1 MLTTVHIIGILLTV
15 GILLA
20 VSILSGRKVKDAHSF
35 TTGGRAGSWMVCG
48 AILGTLVGGQSTIG
62 TAQLAF
68 AYGLSAWWFTI
79 GAALGALVL
88 GVLYAG
94 PLRRSGCTTLM
105 EVVRQQYGRRAETVG
120 SVLFLI
126 GIFISITSQLLSSS
140 AMIGSLFDL
149 PLGAALA
156 IGAVLI
162 AALVFFGGIRSAG
175 TGGIVKLVLLY
186 VSSLAAG
193 IAVWKIGG
201 GLTGIRESIT
211 SLYETPRLASM
222 NDIACAEDI
231 HRRYG
236 TFLSRG
242 PLKDLGGCLSL
253 TLGVV
258 CTQTYAQ
265 AVWSAAST
273 CKARRG
279 AIYCA
284 ALIPLIGAACTLVG
298 MYMRG
303 HYVTSTEAAALQNA
317 GIALPDGVGVLEN
330 SLQAFP
336 TFILAHLPRM
346 ARWHSPWNTTHQ
358 HPRLRQRLGARRRH
372 HPHTRRLRKP
382 AHRPETGPAL
392 GAVDADA
399 HQHHC
404 PAAAWRGGRPF
415 LPRVVH
421 QRPRISIAR
430 PAGRRPAAAAEL
442 RPVAAWTIQATSH
455 YHQHDW
461 RHRSHA
467 PRRPAETSG
476 RPYVLRAHGIGNHP
490 ASIHQKTIKPTLA
503 HSYFVAV
510 QHLRSPQTHTTNN
523 LEINI

>member
-193 IAVWKIGG
+193 IAVWKIGDG
-201 GLTGIRESIT
+201 ITGIRESIT

-222 NDIACAEDI
+222 NGIACAEDI

-236 TFLSRG
+236 TFLARG

-273 CKARRG
+273 RKARRG

-303 HYVTSTEAAALQNA
+303 HYVTAAEAAALQRAGESLPA
-317 GIALPDGVGVLEN
+317 GIGVLEN

-336 TFILAHLPRM
+336 TFILAHLP
-346 ARWHSPWNTTHQ
+346 AW
-358 HPRLRQRLGARRRH
+358 LG
-372 HPHTRRLRKP
+372 
-382 AHRPETGPAL
+382 GIAL
-392 GAVDADA
+392 GALLINILGCGSGLVLGAATILTRDVYGNLLALLRRTPRLGQLA
-399 HQHHC
+399 QTRLSIVVLLALGV
-404 PAAAWRGGRPF
+404 AAAHFVRGSFINDLGF
-415 LPRVVH
+415 LSLGLR
-421 QRPRISIAR
+421 
-430 PAGRRPAAAAEL
+430 AAALLLPLSFAL
-442 RPVAAWTIQATSH
+442 WLPGRFHPRAVTLSMITGTAVMLITGLLHLPADPMYYGLVASAIVLL
-455 YHQHDW
+455 
-461 RHRSHA
+461 
-467 PRRPAETSG
+467 PAFKK
-476 RPYVLRAHGIGNHP
+476 H
-490 ASIHQKTIKPTLA
+490 
-503 HSYFVAV
+503 
-510 QHLRSPQTHTTNN
+510 
-523 LEINI
+523 